1 MNYKKA
7 GELSTWLF
15 VFSIASIGGTFFFQG
30 TVQIILFFLGIALIV
45 GGILVRVIFW
55 RCPSC
60 KKMLHLGFKMEPTKC
75 PYCRADLNVSE
86 DVAEPTGKKPK
97 KK

>member
-60 KKMLHLGFKMEPTKC
+60 KKC
-75 PYCRADLNVSE
+75 PYCRADLNVSG

-97 KK
+97 K